1 MKIFSEPWGVGQS
14 WTESGRVWSGTL
26 RRIGNRRAAEL
37 DMCEGL
43 KDVICSD
50 EIVLQR
56 QNHMQ
61 NLQTC
66 LTKKYILTK
75 FLQHLQ
81 MQNSNPLFFH
91 VMAPTPKA
99 AHAKHS
105 LLHPRYLMFID

>member
-50 EIVLQR
+50 ENVLQR

-66 LTKKYILTK
+66 LTKNIY
-75 FLQHLQ
+75 
-81 MQNSNPLFFH
+81 
-91 VMAPTPKA
+91 
-99 AHAKHS
+99 
-105 LLHPRYLMFID
+105 

>member
-66 LTKKYILTK
+66 LTKKYIDQILAA
-75 FLQHLQ
+75 FA
-81 MQNSNPLFFH
+81 NAEFESSVFH

-105 LLHPRYLMFID
+105 LLHPRYLMVID